1 LVQNIEHDEIEEP
14 KISPYPAYINGSKP
28 EPSAPP
34 PTFGK
39 NTYEILRE
47 ARYQE

>member
-1 LVQNIEHDEIEEP
+1 MVQNIEHDEIGEL
-14 KISPYPAYINGSKP
+14 KISPYPAYINDSKP

-34 PTFGK
+34 PTLGK

-47 ARYQE
+47 AGYQE